1 MTGPAGTAEVPDTT
15 VLELTAAPPS
25 RRAWLADVRA
35 HLPVLGVLARK
46 DFQTRYKRASL
57 GVLWAVAVPV
67 LQGAIVA
74 VVFSRVA
81 RIGGD
86 GFGAYVLAGIVAW
99 SYFAGTL
106 GQATTGIV
114 DGSGLTEKV
123 WFPRSL
129 LVLAPA
135 IANLVGF
142 AAALLVAVVAA
153 PLLGGALGVRTL
165 LLVPAVALLVAF
177 TVGLSLTL
185 SALHVYFRDVR
196 FVVQAALLVWL
207 YVTPVVY
214 PKSLLDGLAGWADL
228 NPVTGIVELFHEAL
242 AGATPSLARPVL
254 VSIVASVALLT
265 AGLEAH
271 RRHDRL
277 FVDQL

>member
-1 MTGPAGTAEVPDTT
+1 MGEVGELVLTDEPATW
-15 VLELTAAPPS
+15 
-25 RRAWLADVRA
+25 RAWLVDVRD

-67 LQGAIVA
+67 LQGVVLS

-81 RIGGD
+81 RVGGD
-86 GFGAYVLAGIVAW
+86 GFAMYVLIGIVAW
-99 SYFAGTL
+99 AYFGATL
-106 GQATTGIV
+106 AQATTAIV
-114 DGSGLTEKV
+114 DGAGLTEKV
-123 WFPRSL
+123 WFPRGL

-142 AAALLVAVVAA
+142 VVSLAVAVAAAPFLDGDLS
-153 PLLGGALGVRTL
+153 GRL
-165 LLVPAVALLVAF
+165 LLLLPASALLVAF
-177 TVGLSLTL
+177 TVGLSLTV
-185 SALHVYFRDVR
+185 SALYVYYRDVK
-196 FVVQAALLVWL
+196 FLVQAALLVWL
-207 YVTPVVY
+207 YVTPVLY
-214 PKSLLDGLAGWADL
+214 PKDLLKGLSGWADL
-228 NPVTGIVELFHEAL
+228 NPMTGVVELFHEAVL
-242 AGATPSLARPVL
+242 GGTPSLTRPVA
-254 VSIVASVALLT
+254 VSIGASVVLVL